1 MNRRVIV
8 AIMAA
13 LATVWGGLWV
23 SACDLSTKPVEPIF
37 ASGFIEA
44 KDVSLAFEVS
54 GRIVSLAAAEGD
66 EVRAGVPLVKLDDAL
81 LRAGQQEAQA
91 ALELAQAGLG
101 QAVVSRDGAKR
112 VWDDALD
119 VRNNPLELEARIIA
133 AQGELE
139 LVEIILERAGRQ
151 DPTYGKWEERTAE
164 IRRDIAEK
172 ALQNLLAIR
181 DNPQEINAAVDRAQ
195 NAYEAAVAAVAVAE
209 GQVGQAQAALETIE
223 IRLSQL
229 SLTSPISGVVAAQY
243 AEVGEIAQPG
253 VPVLTIT
260 ELQEVTLTAY
270 VPESK
275 IGMVKLGQKALV
287 SVDSYPG
294 ESFSGEVVYIS
305 PRALFTP
312 KNIQLKEERKKMV
325 FAVKIRLANPGQKLK
340 PGMPADAGIIAS
352 SGRG

>member
-1 MNRRVIV
+1 MIEVRRAYMKRRIIV

-13 LATVWGGLWV
+13 LATILGGLWL
-23 SACDLSTKPVEPIF
+23 SACDSSTKPIEPIF

-54 GRIVSLAAAEGD
+54 GRIVLLAAAEGD
-66 EVRAGVPLVKLDDAL
+66 EVRASAPLVKLD
-81 LRAGQQEAQA
+81 GQQEAQA

-112 VWDDALD
+112 VWDDAID

-181 DNPQEINAAVDRAQ
+181 DNP
-195 NAYEAAVAAVAVAE
+195 
-209 GQVGQAQAALETIE
+209 
-223 IRLSQL
+223 
-229 SLTSPISGVVAAQY
+229 
-243 AEVGEIAQPG
+243 
-253 VPVLTIT
+253 
-260 ELQEVTLTAY
+260 
-270 VPESK
+270 
-275 IGMVKLGQKALV
+275 
-287 SVDSYPG
+287 
-294 ESFSGEVVYIS
+294 
-305 PRALFTP
+305 
-312 KNIQLKEERKKMV
+312 
-325 FAVKIRLANPGQKLK
+325 
-340 PGMPADAGIIAS
+340 
-352 SGRG
+352 